1 MFFIDLRHFFIFFL
15 SLLFC
20 CLPQSAYVFEALKKD
35 LDEIKTEAAVLTG
48 SLNNEDE
55 NSTVN
60 VMKKSIS
67 NFFGTVS
74 EALNPTGMLLEDET
88 EAVLITNDDTIVLT
102 GFHKHLAEL
111 QANDKIYLDEP
122 CDELAEKYKR
132 WLEVVEQDQFTQN
145 RIDRL
150 LANSEILKDKYEKF
164 VPDQA
169 SHMNFWKR

>member
-1 MFFIDLRHFFIFFL
+1 MQRRNFFLILTLDILFPIFFT
-15 SLLFC
+15 
-20 CLPQSAYVFEALKKD
+20 QSAYVLEALKKD

-48 SLNNEDE
+48 ALNSEDE

-67 NFFGTVS
+67 SFFGTVS
-74 EALNPTGMLLEDET
+74 EALNPSTFDDET
-88 EAVLITNDDTIVLT
+88 EAVLITSDDTIVLT

-111 QANDKIYLDEP
+111 QGNDKIYLEEP

-132 WLEVVEQDQFTQN
+132 WLEVVEQDQFTQQ
-145 RIDRL
+145 RLDRL
-150 LANSEILKDKYEKF
+150 LLNSEILKEKYEKF
-164 VPDQA
+164 VPDQT